1 MSSGF
6 TAIAHIAMLVPT
18 EPIISFT
25 TLTSSMSPLTMS
37 SRTMTSFMHLILLRF
52 SLMLPIDILSTIE
65 FGVGDADEQTTYW
78 KATHSYVYVKLNCG
92 VIFINKVWTSS
103 AIQWPMWNLYILT
116 TAHANTTNVRNF
128 IVNCLRKLPNIKWTT
143 FTQSTQFIAFFLKK
157 ISLSINLLTVRLS
170 KICQLAIGN
179 KCDWKDFF
187 WGADSS
193 VLICVLH
200 FTRHSSSSSHDEY
213 RKIIH
218 KCAEQRSR

>member
-92 VIFINKVWTSS
+92 VIFLNEFWTFS

-143 FTQSTQFIAFFLKK
+143 FTQATQFIAFFKRK
-157 ISLSINLLTVRLS
+157 YRYRYKSVNCSLIEN
-170 KICQLAIGN
+170 CQLAIGN

-200 FTRHSSSSSHDEY
+200 FTRHSSSSSL
-213 RKIIH
+213 
-218 KCAEQRSR
+218 